1 MKFKRIY
8 VEICNTCN
16 LSCSFCA
23 SRPAHPRQ
31 MSVEQ
36 FADIVEQVR
45 PYTDHL
51 YLHLLGEPLM
61 HPQLEAILQICQRAS
76 LHVQL
81 TTNGTLLA
89 SRRELLEA
97 YPPRQINISVHSF
110 WEQPRDLCANYLE
123 QVLTCGDA
131 LSAHSYISYRLWQ
144 VEEGEDPKTQT
155 LLRAICA
162 YYEMPLPE
170 RLQGSLRLADRRFLS
185 FERAFEWPSL
195 QRPVR
200 AQRGRCRGLVD
211 MLAIRS
217 NGEVVPCC
225 LDAHGQEVL
234 GNVFEERF
242 ADILEKPYTLLLR
255 QGMQQGLLRSPL
267 CQRCTYRQRFD

>member
-31 MSVEQ
+31 MSVKQ

-162 YYEMPLPE
+162 HYEMPLPE
-170 RLQGSLRLADRRFLS
+170 RLQGSLRMDRKCWAMCLRNVLRISWKSRILSCCARGCNRDCCALRCVSAVRIDSDLTRQKTAEQDKDRPQAGMICDLA
-185 FERAFEWPSL
+185 
-195 QRPVR
+195 
-200 AQRGRCRGLVD
+200 
-211 MLAIRS
+211 
-217 NGEVVPCC
+217 VVS
-225 LDAHGQEVL
+225 
-234 GNVFEERF
+234 VF
-242 ADILEKPYTLLLR
+242 
-255 QGMQQGLLRSPL
+255 
-267 CQRCTYRQRFD
+267 

>member
-155 LLRAICA
+155 VLRAICA
-162 YYEMPLPE
+162 
-170 RLQGSLRLADRRFLS
+170 
-185 FERAFEWPSL
+185 
-195 QRPVR
+195 
-200 AQRGRCRGLVD
+200 
-211 MLAIRS
+211 
-217 NGEVVPCC
+217 
-225 LDAHGQEVL
+225 H
-234 GNVFEERF
+234 
-242 ADILEKPYTLLLR
+242 
-255 QGMQQGLLRSPL
+255 
-267 CQRCTYRQRFD
+267 

>member
-36 FADIVEQVR
+36 GR

-110 WEQPRDLCANYLE
+110 WEQPRPLCE
-123 QVLTCGDA
+123 
-131 LSAHSYISYRLWQ
+131 LSGAGAHVRGCAQCTQLHFISSVAGGR
-144 VEEGEDPKTQT
+144 
-155 LLRAICA
+155 
-162 YYEMPLPE
+162 
-170 RLQGSLRLADRRFLS
+170 
-185 FERAFEWPSL
+185 
-195 QRPVR
+195 
-200 AQRGRCRGLVD
+200 RGRSKD
-211 MLAIRS
+211 T
-217 NGEVVPCC
+217 
-225 LDAHGQEVL
+225 DAAAGDL
-234 GNVFEERF
+234 R
-242 ADILEKPYTLLLR
+242 TL
-255 QGMQQGLLRSPL
+255 
-267 CQRCTYRQRFD
+267 